1 MDRTWICAARF
12 SDQFNDGIDQ
22 FMAYVRGRYNA
33 DDAIPCPCR
42 NCLNQSSWSQKEVYD
57 HVYLYG
63 WSATYTRWVHH
74 GEAFDAEIVE
84 YVQGANE
91 PDDLGDVLDV
101 DEPDD
106 DQGMAEMLVD
116 LYTAV

>member
-1 MDRTWICAARF
+1 MDRTWIHATRF
-12 SDQFNDGIDQ
+12 SDDFTDGIDH
-22 FMAYVRGRYNA
+22 FMSFVRDRFSA

-42 NCLNQSSWSQKEVYD
+42 NCLNQSSWSQKDVHD

-84 YVQGANE
+84 YVEGANE

-101 DEPDD
+101 DEPNND
-106 DQGMAEMLVD
+106 
-116 LYTAV
+116 